1 MAPNGEIGPDD
12 ASLLSAWRE
21 GDRSAGELLVE
32 RHFAVVHGF
41 LRDKVDVDAVDD
53 LVQRTFVACVEHQRK
68 FRGEGSFRAWLL
80 GIARNQLMM
89 HYRSK
94 DASTRARDRIEALS
108 VDDLVTSPSRVVAHK
123 EEQAILLR
131 ALRRIPLDS
140 QLVLELFYWEG
151 LDHAEVAQVLEIAVG
166 TVKSRLS
173 RARERLVDALREL
186 GAPDAVTRSTVVEL
200 EAWVRSL
207 GRD

>member
-1 MAPNGEIGPDD
+1 MAPKGETTSDD
-12 ASLLSAWRE
+12 ATLLDAWRE

-41 LRDKVDVDAVDD
+41 LRDKVDADAIDD
-53 LVQRTFVACVEHQRK
+53 LVQRTFVACVEHQQK

-80 GIARNQLMM
+80 GIARNQLLM

-94 DASTRARDRIEALS
+94 DASRRARDRIEALS
-108 VDDLVTSPSRVVAHK
+108 VDEIVTSPSRVVAHK

-131 ALRRIPLDS
+131 ALRRIPLEA

-151 LDHAEVAQVLEIAVG
+151 LDHAEVAQVLEVAVG

-173 RARERLVDALREL
+173 RARERLIDALREL

-207 GRD
+207 GRA